1 MDDQGQDV
9 SGAGFVFKVLGGS
22 LHGIEFSLEAQD
34 YFIYVGDGQAQQDS
48 LAMAERTL
56 HIPGSTAADNFIVHL
71 SSPAP
76 GEQFE
81 VTVCR
86 ALGQETLA
94 LAFNSVCE
102 VEGVYFAIR
111 PVEQSWS
118 DAVRQGV
125 PVPVKPGRLAGP
137 SEPEVELQRPQI
149 STSGPAGRIMRYAGL
164 VLVLGLVAAAGWRY
178 TGSRGPDPVVASTDE
193 LQKLV
198 GNRPG
203 YSLHLG
209 KGGVK
214 YLFASNLID
223 SQWVQQALAR
233 EKHVSHWRVVT
244 SKSEVARLSTV
255 LEQNNIAFY
264 SIRLNDPAHPVL
276 LLSSTRSRI
285 DAGGLDQIKQLF
297 LDAAPYASDLTIQL
311 FADEQVLDKAEQGLK
326 AMGIEYQVLQSESA
340 VTLST
345 WIPSADVDLNVF
357 SRFVSDFY
365 QNWGQH
371 YVKFSVDIHEDSM
384 KGKSFK
390 YGQEGVVTMNKSH
403 WSFQKPRS

>member
-1 MDDQGQDV
+1 MQDG
-9 SGAGFVFKVLGGS
+9 SGAGFVFKVLSGS

-48 LAMAERTL
+48 LAMADRTL
-56 HIPGSTAADNFIVHL
+56 HIPASTAGDNFMVHL
-71 SSPAP
+71 SGPAP
-76 GEQFE
+76 DGQFA

-86 ALGQETLA
+86 TLGQENLV

-102 VEGVYFAIR
+102 VEGVYFAVR
-111 PVEQSWS
+111 RVDQPWS

-125 PVPVKPGRLAGP
+125 PVPVAADRLAHQA
-137 SEPEVELQRPQI
+137 EPEPQRPQQAR
-149 STSGPAGRIMRYAGL
+149 PAGRTGRIVRYAGL
-164 VLVLGLVAAAGWRY
+164 VLVLGLLAVLGWRY
-178 TGSRGPDPVVASTDE
+178 AGNRGPDPVVASANE

-198 GNRPG
+198 GDRPG
-203 YSLHLG
+203 YSLHTG

-214 YLFASNLID
+214 YLFASNLTQ

-233 EKHVSHWRVVT
+233 ENFASHWRVVT
-244 SKSEVARLSTV
+244 PKSEVARLSVV

-264 SIRLNDPAHPVL
+264 SIRINDPAHPVL
-276 LLSSTRSRI
+276 LLSSTRSRT
-285 DAGGLDQIKQLF
+285 DAASLDHIKKLF
-297 LDAAPYASDLTIQL
+297 LEAAPYASDLNITL
-311 FADEQVLDKAEQGLK
+311 YSDEQVLDKAEQGLK
-326 AMGIEYQVLQSESA
+326 ALGIEYQVLQSESA